1 MQSNNPN
8 IDDNLE
14 HQEVFHGKYAV
25 SIGTSLALETLFGI
39 NDLIPP
45 TNPLPFTRYGYVI
58 INVRTLIRNIYGAV
72 AKELKT
78 EFPAAKYLDKTLEE
92 LLSIPA
98 ILENQS
104 GGRLEVLFYLP
115 SYRSVAREFP
125 HAILRQS
132 GKKAYGRQHQE
143 AIEQYCVAQLSAKAI
158 AGELPIHCADI
169 RLPEVDKPAVI
180 LTHQPID
187 LLSYL
192 KDRNV
197 DLIETH
203 TGVIKDRNKWYTKLA
218 GKGME
223 CIPFAKWSLQFF
235 GDGKIF
241 AGYPPK
247 QRAAILTFAEANK
260 WNQTT
265 TPDLIRM
272 QLRRFPDSEIAEAV
286 KKLL

>member
-8 IDDNLE
+8 IDDQLE

-25 SIGTSLALETLFGI
+25 SIGTSLAFETLFGI

-78 EFPAAKYLDKTLEE
+78 EYPAPKYLEKTMEE
-92 LLSIPA
+92 LLTIPA

-104 GGRLEVLFYLP
+104 GGRLEPIFFIP
-115 SYRSVAREFP
+115 TYRGLSKEFP
-125 HAILRQS
+125 HAILKQS

-143 AIEQYCVAQLSAKAI
+143 AIEQYCIAQLTSKSV
-158 AGELPIHCADI
+158 AGELPIHIADI
-169 RLPEVDKPAVI
+169 RLPEVDKPSVI
-180 LTHQPID
+180 VTHQPID

-192 KDRNV
+192 TDKTV
-197 DLIETH
+197 DLIESH
-203 TGVIKDRNKWYTKLA
+203 TGVIKDRNKWYTKLN
-218 GKGME
+218 GKGLE
-223 CIPFAKWSLQFF
+223 RIPFAKWSLQFF

-241 AGYPPK
+241 TGYPPK
-247 QRAAILTFAEANK
+247 YRSAIISFAEANK

-272 QLRRFPDSEIAEAV
+272 QLRRFPDQEIANAL